1 MNQRLTDDYRVRLEA
16 FEGPLDLLLYL
27 IRKNEVEITDI
38 PVASIARE
46 YIAFLD
52 QTPQVDIEAAGEFLV
67 MAATLME
74 IKSRMLMPAAEAGA
88 AEQGTPREAEDPRAG
103 LVRQLL
109 EFKKYRDAAMEL
121 ESRFDDWQ
129 KRFPVAPP
137 RVDDE
142 ALRKVIEES
151 QGPDLDFEDISLSDL
166 VEAFRGVMDTVN
178 LERLGAHEVTYDD
191 IPVELH
197 AEDVLDWLRR
207 ETGGEAIQ
215 RATPGEVPLV
225 DGRPAVEFSRLF
237 AGRRRQEM
245 VGLFLALLQLVKNR
259 RVRVRQESISGTIY
273 IAEREEATE
282 GEAAEAQPTDTQG
295 STGRS
300 DSGEGKS

>member
-74 IKSRMLMPAAEAGA
+74 IKSRMLMPAAETAP
-88 AEQGTPREAEDPRAG
+88 AEQGSTREAEDPRAG

-109 EFKKYRDAAMEL
+109 EFKKYRDAAMDL

-151 QGPDLDFEDISLSDL
+151 QGPDLDFEDINLSDL
-166 VEAFRGVMDTVN
+166 VEAFRSVMDTVN

-197 AEDVLDWLRR
+197 AEDVLDWLKQ
-207 ETGGEAIQ
+207 ETSTEAMQ
-215 RATPGEVPLV
+215 KMASEDVPRV

-237 AGRRRQEM
+237 SGRRRSEM

-259 RVRVRQESISGTIY
+259 RVRVRQDSVSGTIY
-273 IAEREEATE
+273 IAEREEEPE
-282 GEAAEAQPTDTQG
+282 GEVPQPGSTDTPG
-295 STGRS
+295 
-300 DSGEGKS
+300 